1 MPRTGKAR
9 PGHKRSSSGI
19 WTRTP
24 YIGKVG
30 GGVTIILWR
39 SSATTLPVYPAEGA
53 VVPQTALVV
62 LFLAL
67 MAALVREMRPRPPRQ
82 IPHARSSARFTPM
95 IREDQPKRL
104 ERAIAVPPPKTSRRY
119 ALAAVGA
126 VFAAYA
132 ALLLWAHGRVPPGL
146 NNDVAEEALRG
157 IYLVRGH
164 HFEVVTFAV
173 GNSAE
178 TLYLY
183 LVGGMIQ
190 LFGPTI
196 LSIQLVSWICALACI
211 WLLWKLVERVTNA
224 VPAWVPVLAGASSI
238 WLFHYAMAGL
248 RAIAAPVFL
257 CAIRSSA
264 RSRGTGRRSQD
275 RPFMWSCPRTEH
287 LRLYIRPH
295 IACRLFLY
303 AAFRLA
309 RKWQE
314 KAILLRRYGV
324 ILAGALVVSIPN
336 IVFLAQ
342 RPKDFLSRGSYVVR
356 GTAADLASNTI
367 WSILFPFYYPD
378 SYRHAIAHTFYFDPV
393 CAGLTMTGANPIHW
407 IVAAAMAIG
416 LWRVRRFMDRP
427 VMVFLLAAWVAAML
441 GLGFAGPS
449 LTRLL
454 IVWPVYLVLA
464 VLGFG
469 FAIDRR
475 PWLEIPVLLL
485 ILFVGV
491 GDGYKYASRE
501 GQSSVEYSYSFYP
514 AATAIGETARNLEA
528 QGQRVLCVI
537 SRNSSVVKYLTSG
550 DSAHVAIAEF
560 FLRMF
565 DPSQLPLGIR
575 SIRAFCWLKTTRH
588 SRTSPA
594 VFARNCGW
602 RTTTTSTRCRCR
614 RGNRSAVLSRC

>member
-1 MPRTGKAR
+1 M
-9 PGHKRSSSGI
+9 
-19 WTRTP
+19 
-24 YIGKVG
+24 
-30 GGVTIILWR
+30 
-39 SSATTLPVYPAEGA
+39 
-53 VVPQTALVV
+53 
-62 LFLAL
+62 
-67 MAALVREMRPRPPRQ
+67 M
-82 IPHARSSARFTPM
+82 
-95 IREDQPKRL
+95 REDQPKRRV
-104 ERAIAVPPPKTSRRY
+104 RAIAVPPPKTSRRY
-119 ALAAVGA
+119 ALAAAGA
-126 VFAAYA
+126 VFAAYGT
-132 ALLLWAHGRVPPGL
+132 LLLWAHGRVPPGL

-257 CAIRSSA
+257 CAFALLLDRVERGADRKIVLLCGAVLGLSIYAYTSA
-264 RSRGTGRRSQD
+264 RIL
-275 RPFMWSCPRTEH
+275 PVAFV
-287 LRLYIRPH
+287 
-295 IACRLFLY
+295 LY

-378 SYRHAIAHTFYFDPV
+378 SYRRAIAHTFYFDPV

-475 PWLEIPVLLL
+475 PWLQIPVLLL

-491 GDGYKYASRE
+491 GDGYKYASHE

-565 DPSQLPLGIR
+565 DPSQLPLDSFHP
-575 SIRAFCWLKTTRH
+575 SILLVENHPAFQNFT
-588 SRTSPA
+588 SRLRPELRVAHNDYFYEVSMPP
-594 VFARNCGW
+594 RE
-602 RTTTTSTRCRCR
+602 
-614 RGNRSAVLSRC
+614 